1 MYKCKDCEKEK
12 SCPGLHTGPHKNC
25 FRQKTNADRIR
36 EMTDAE
42 LELFLPNWSY
52 TNACKAG
59 ERDYVGCDNECEK
72 CVAEWLKQ
80 PYTGKERYMQ

>member
-1 MYKCKDCEKEK
+1 MKCKDCGKEK
-12 SCPGLHTGPHKNC
+12 NCPGLHTGPHKNC

-52 TNACKAG
+52 TNACQSWRA
-59 ERDYVGCDNECEK
+59 RLC
-72 CVAEWLKQ
+72 WL
-80 PYTGKERYMQ
+80 R

>member
-1 MYKCKDCEKEK
+1 MKCKDCGKEK
-12 SCPGLHTGPHKNC
+12 NCPGLHTGPHKNC

-52 TNACKAG
+52 TNAAKLASTTML
-59 ERDYVGCDNECEK
+59 
-72 CVAEWLKQ
+72 VAITSARSAWLN
-80 PYTGKERYMQ
+80 G